1 MSILR
6 ISGNNGDKTAV
17 IRPLRGNGQLLI
29 TCCGFTSSADTGHI
43 KRKHADICAIQYI
56 RSGCGYLNVN
66 GKIIKSRKGDVIINH
81 LGEEHDYWCDKKD
94 PWSKLWLNVRG
105 TLVTELLRIYQLEN
119 ITYVPNVPQLEEI
132 FADCIDNLLASH
144 TDVVEETAIALHRII
159 YNINKALYFST
170 ENRDDIVEQL
180 RHKLNQEVV
189 SGKTFSEIA
198 KEFNLSESQLSRRFK
213 QTCGCSPYA
222 WLLNSRMELAKNMLL
237 SSSIP
242 ISEIAEKC
250 GFKSQYY
257 FSTLF
262 KRKFKCSPK
271 NYRKTPSL
279 DIVKKRKK

>member
-6 ISGNNGDKTAV
+6 ISGKNGDKTAV
-17 IRPLRGNGQLLI
+17 IRPLSGDEQLLI
-29 TCCGFTSSADTGHI
+29 TCCGFTSAADTVHI
-43 KRKHADICAIQYI
+43 QRKHADICAIQYI
-56 RSGCGYLNVN
+56 QSGCGYLKIN
-66 GKIIKSRKGDVIINH
+66 GKTIKSRQGDVIINH
-81 LGEEHDYWCDKKD
+81 LGDEHEYWSDKND

-105 TLVTELLRIYQLEN
+105 TLVTELLRIYKLDKV
-119 ITYVPNVPQLEEI
+119 TYIPNVPQLEEV
-132 FADCIDNLLASH
+132 FAGCIDTLLNCK
-144 TDVVEETAIALHRII
+144 TDVVEETAISLHRII
-159 YNINKALYFST
+159 CNISKALYFSDKK
-170 ENRDDIVEQL
+170 RDDTAEQL
-180 RHKLNQEVV
+180 RLKLNSEVV

-198 KEFNLSESQLSRRFK
+198 KEFNLSESQLTRRFK
-213 QTCGCSPYA
+213 QAYGCSPYA

-271 NYRKTPSL
+271 NYRNPPTP
-279 DIVKKRKK
+279 DTVKKHEK